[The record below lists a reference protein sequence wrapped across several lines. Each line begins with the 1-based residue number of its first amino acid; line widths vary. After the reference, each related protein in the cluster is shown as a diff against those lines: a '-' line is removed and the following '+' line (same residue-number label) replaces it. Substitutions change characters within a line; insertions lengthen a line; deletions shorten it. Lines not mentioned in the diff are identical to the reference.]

1 MKLFRY
7 RLTPE
12 SPLGT
17 PLQSDTIMGHLLCYA
32 GEIKGINALEGIISR
47 FLEGDPP
54 FIVSSAFPSGKLPRP
69 ETHAMGREALNTLV
83 REKKNS
89 VLFYKKE
96 GATFKS
102 LLANAIRD
110 YKDFKKNR
118 FIDTVTWEKNK
129 QGMSEES
136 LFLAYLKEDRETR
149 GPDGKEWKTVANSHN
164 TIDRRAMTVAGEGG
178 LFFTSADFFK
188 KGFSFDLYARVQ
200 PDFQETFERLL
211 NQFSTQGYGR
221 DRSSGKGVFNI
232 IKDAAFQPDTLEVP
246 DGNDL
251 LNLSIFSSTDMGNW
265 EGTYQLMTKY
275 GRVWNGF
282 GENNPFKKPFIAF
295 REGSVFK
302 KREVDYAACVLKDIH
317 SNGAIIQ
324 CTLPLFIPFQWEV
337 S

>member
-54 FIVSSAFPSGKLPRP
+54 FIVSSAFPVGYIPFPTVPPPGRDTFRGFVQKNPHLFGFEKAAKKALFHALRRLKKFRKFPYISLDAWKRQKNGFDFLSLFGEYAKESLEYRGK
-69 ETHAMGREALNTLV
+69 
-83 REKKNS
+83 EKK
-89 VLFYKKE
+89 V
-96 GATFKS
+96 
-102 LLANAIRD
+102 
-110 YKDFKKNR
+110 
-118 FIDTVTWEKNK
+118 
-129 QGMSEES
+129 
-136 LFLAYLKEDRETR
+136 ET
-149 GPDGKEWKTVANSHN
+149 PHN
-164 TIDRRAMTVAGEGG
+164 VIDRLTNRVSDTGG
-178 LFFTSADFFK
+178 LFFTGETFFPR
-188 KGFSFDLYARVQ
+188 GFAYDIYAKVR
-200 PDFQETFERLL
+200 PDFADTFEELL
-211 NQFSTQGYGR
+211 AYMEKSGFGRERST
-221 DRSSGKGVFNI
+221 GKGVFTI
-232 IKDAAFQPDTLEVP
+232 ERDKSFTTAELENP
-246 DGNDL
+246 RGNRL
-251 LNLSIFSSTDMGNW
+251 LNLSVFSGVDMGEW
-265 EGTYQLMTKY
+265 KGYYTLMTKY

-324 CTLPLFIPFQWEV
+324 CTLPLFIPFQWGM